1 MCDIENQY
9 NKLYKTDVRLDSAKN
24 VRQLLGRVV
33 NMRLREQIDSETARD
48 VGYLCNI
55 MLQAFKVGDLEEK
68 ITELEEFLNVP
79 KAM

>member
-1 MCDIENQY
+1 MNDIKNQY
-9 NKLYKTDVRLDSAKN
+9 PDLYKTDLRLDSARS

-33 NMRLREQIDSETARD
+33 NMRLREQIDSDTARD

-68 ITELEEFLNVP
+68 IIELEDYLNIKQVI
-79 KAM
+79 